1 MRNEERGNYERGRR
15 RGENE
20 KETGDG
26 GCKEKQLDEPKDDLR
41 KLIQDIEN
49 DLTRMANA
57 DDDPDSSD

>member
-26 GCKEKQLDEPKDDLR
+26 GCKEKQLGEPKDDLR
-41 KLIQDIEN
+41 KLIQDIAD
-49 DLTRMANA
+49 DLTRMAN
-57 DDDPDSSD
+57 DDDGDSSD